1 MNISKENTNPLSA
14 VLTMKIEKSDYE
26 ERVSNELKKYRQKA
40 DVKGFRKGMVPLG
53 IVKKMYGTP
62 ILVEEINKL
71 VSENLTK
78 YLIEEKVDILGE
90 PLPSRDEQKAIDWD
104 TQEEFEFS
112 FDLGLSPQFDLN
124 PGESDQLPYYI
135 IKVNDDMIKEQTNYY
150 AKGSGKF
157 VEVDIVSE
165 ESMIKADI
173 TELDSEGNIL
183 ADGITTSDA
192 SVYAKMIKDEE
203 IQKQFIGANKK
214 EILTVDVKK
223 AFPNDA
229 DLAGML
235 KIEKEKVAEINN
247 NFQFTL
253 NEISDYVQADV
264 NQELF
269 DKVFGEGVIKSE
281 EEFIEKVKGQ
291 IADGLIHE
299 SNYKFNLDAKEYLL
313 ENCKFDL
320 PVEFLKR
327 WLVEVNEEITEEK
340 IDADWVH
347 FE

>member
-1 MNISKENTNPLSA
+1 
-14 VLTMKIEKSDYE
+14 
-26 ERVSNELKKYRQKA
+26 
-40 DVKGFRKGMVPLG
+40 
-53 IVKKMYGTP
+53 
-62 ILVEEINKL
+62 
-71 VSENLTK
+71 
-78 YLIEEKVDILGE
+78 
-90 PLPSRDEQKAIDWD
+90 
-104 TQEEFEFS
+104 
-112 FDLGLSPQFDLN
+112 
-124 PGESDQLPYYI
+124 
-135 IKVNDDMIKEQTNYY
+135 MIKEQTNYY

-347 FE
+347 FEKDLQWQLIRSKLVKLFETKVDEKEILEEAIMATRSQLQQYGMTNLPEEQVETFAKQLLEKDEQRRQLEDKKLEDKIMDELRVKFTLKKEEISADDFKKLMSPEPQINADELKLDDK